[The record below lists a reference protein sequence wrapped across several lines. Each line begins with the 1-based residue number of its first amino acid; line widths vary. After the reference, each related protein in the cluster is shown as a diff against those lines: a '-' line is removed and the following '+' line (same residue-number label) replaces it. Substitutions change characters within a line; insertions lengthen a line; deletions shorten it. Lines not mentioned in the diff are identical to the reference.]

1 MAYKPEDFFLGV
13 IHLFVI
19 LLPGV
24 ISLFLAL
31 WFGYG
36 YPIEPLPAFYWSS
49 FEAGCAFFVGAFFAG
64 HLVSLLASFME
75 DRIYDF
81 LGEKG
86 RRAHKELRVAVWKK
100 ALRLPLE
107 GVTEK
112 TLRRRA
118 ARHIQEV
125 SDKDAVR
132 LDRQDAD
139 RRFFRNLTVV
149 FLGAS
154 VWAFVE
160 SDAFQGILLALLLV
174 LAVLRYMDQQI
185 KYTRD
190 VFELFLEVTRG
201 KGEEDRAVKNGEEE
215 VELKL
220 RVPDGEALEAVLR
233 AARGVPEEVVQQINS
248 FFDTRDLVLNE
259 AKYAVRL
266 RQEDGR
272 FFVTAK
278 GPSVE
283 SLGGA
288 ISSRGEQEVEIDAA
302 LAKRIKEGELSP
314 LSPLEGGSEERQKLV
329 TKIRKLA
336 GGKALIR
343 VGEFKN
349 ERRRLGVRLKSYGGF
364 IALVLELDK
373 TTFPD
378 GSVHHEVE
386 VEIPKSLHRE
396 MVKDAVER
404 LFADAGVRGES
415 TTSKAERFFRAIR
428 GASLE

>member
-1 MAYKPEDFFLGV
+1 MAYKPEDFFVGV

-19 LLPGV
+19 ILPGA
-24 ISLFLAL
+24 ISLSLAL
-31 WFGYG
+31 WFRYG
-36 YPIEPLPAFYWSS
+36 YPLKPLPAFYWSS

-64 HLVSLLASFME
+64 HLLSLLASFIE
-75 DRIYDF
+75 DRIYDL

-86 RRAHKELRVAVWKK
+86 RREHKELRGAVRKK
-100 ALRLPLE
+100 ALQLPLE
-107 GVTEK
+107 GVTAK

-125 SDKDAVR
+125 SDKDAIR
-132 LDRQDAD
+132 LERQDAD
-139 RRFFRNLTVV
+139 RRFFRNLTMV
-149 FLGAS
+149 FAGAS
-154 VWAFVE
+154 AWAFVE
-160 SDAFQGILLALLLV
+160 RDSSQGILLTLLLV
-174 LAVLRYMDQQI
+174 LTLLRYLDQQM

-201 KGEEDRAVKNGEEE
+201 KGDGRQAAKNEEKE

-220 RVPDGEALEAVLR
+220 RVPDGQALEAVQK

-278 GPSVE
+278 GPSTE

-288 ISSRGEQEVEIDAA
+288 IASRGEQEVEIHAA
-302 LAKRIKEGELSP
+302 LAKKIKEGEVSP
-314 LSPLEGGSEERQKLV
+314 LSPLEGGSEQRRELV
-329 TKIRKLA
+329 ARIRKLA
-336 GGKALIR
+336 GGKKLIR
-343 VGEFKN
+343 IGEFKN
-349 ERRRLGVRLKSYGGF
+349 ERRRIGVRLQSPGGPLP
-364 IALVLELDK
+364 LVLELDK

-386 VEIPKSLHRE
+386 VEIPKDLHME

-415 TTSKAERFFRAIR
+415 TTSKAERFFRAIG
-428 GASLE
+428 GASLK